1 MDRLA
6 LLLLLSFPLSA
17 QVPPAGEWYATLDL
31 GVQQL
36 PLELSLMQ
44 EGEAWTGT
52 LKSPAQSPTP
62 MKLET
67 VAVTDDSLLFALP
80 SLGLRYR
87 GTWSADSI
95 SGTFS
100 QGPFQA
106 PLGFSRDK
114 PQAEPKEP
122 KQRPQEP
129 TEFPYL
135 REEVTFGG
143 GAEGVE
149 LAGELTLPAEEAPR
163 AGVVLVS
170 GSGPQDRNEDLGPA
184 IDHRPFLVL
193 SDYLTRRGYAVLRY
207 DDRGVAGSTGDFA
220 TSTSADFADDA
231 AAAYRFLRE
240 RLPEGTPA
248 GLAGHSEGGL
258 ILPLVAQREADIDFL
273 VLLAAPGVPI
283 DELMAEQRR
292 LVGQG
297 ESPLEPVQLAI
308 TGYLKLHPGQE
319 EQAFRSG
326 LTDTIIATIPALPEA
341 MRASITD
348 PATFAKSFVDAYG
361 GPWMRYF
368 FAYNPAP
375 ALRTLRMPVLA
386 INGEKD
392 VQVSPANL
400 TAIAEILAAAGNEDA
415 TVHLVPG
422 ANHLLQPST
431 TGLPAEYGEITT
443 TIDPAVLA
451 LIGDWLDERN
461 P

>member
-1 MDRLA
+1 MYRIV
-6 LLLLLSFPLSA
+6 LLLLLSFSLSA

-36 PLELSLMQ
+36 PLELILTQ
-44 EGEAWTGT
+44 EGGAWTGT

-80 SLGLRYR
+80 SLGMRYR

-95 SGTFS
+95 SGTFA

-114 PQAEPKEP
+114 PKAEPQEP

-149 LAGELTLPAEEAPR
+149 LAGELTLPGEKAPR
-163 AGVVLVS
+163 AGIVLVS

-184 IDHRPFLVL
+184 IGHRPFLVL

-220 TSTSADFADDA
+220 ASTSADFADDA

-240 RLPEGTPA
+240 RLPQGTPA

-258 ILPLVAQREADIDFL
+258 ILPLVAEAEADIDFL

-368 FAYNPAP
+368 FAYDPAP
-375 ALRTLRMPVLA
+375 ALRGLRMPVLA

-400 TAIAEILAAAGNEDA
+400 TAIAEILAAAGNEDVR
-415 TVHLVPG
+415 THLVAG
-422 ANHLLQPST
+422 ANHLLQPAG
-431 TGLPAEYGEITT
+431 TGLPAEYGEIVT
-443 TIDPAVLA
+443 TIDPAVLE
-451 LIGDWLDERN
+451 LIGDWLDEHN

>member
-1 MDRLA
+1 MHRLA

-17 QVPPAGEWYATLDL
+17 QVPPAGEWFATLDV

-36 PLELSLMQ
+36 PLELSLTQ
-44 EGEAWTGT
+44 EGAAWTGA

-62 MKLET
+62 MALET
-67 VAVTDDSLLFALP
+67 VAVAQDSLRFALP
-80 SLGLRYR
+80 SLGMRYR

-95 SGTFS
+95 SGIFS

-106 PLGFSRDK
+106 PLTFHREK
-114 PQAEPKEP
+114 PEAASQVAKE
-122 KQRPQEP
+122 RPQEP
-129 TEFPYL
+129 TAFPYR
-135 REEVTFGG
+135 REEVTFAG

-149 LAGELTLPAEEAPR
+149 LAGELTLPEGSTPR
-163 AGVVLVS
+163 AGLVLVS

-184 IDHRPFLVL
+184 INHRPFLVL

-207 DDRGVAGSTGDFA
+207 DDRGVAASTGDFA
-220 TSTSADFADDA
+220 AATSADFADDA

-240 RLPEGTPA
+240 RLPRDTPA
-248 GLAGHSEGGL
+248 GLAGHSEGGM
-258 ILPLVAQREADIDFL
+258 IAPLVAGQAPDIDFL
-273 VLLAAPGVPI
+273 ILLAAPGVPI

-297 ESPLEPVQLAI
+297 TSPVEPVQLAI

-319 EQAFRSG
+319 EQAFRRG

-341 MRASITD
+341 TRSSITD
-348 PATFAKSFVDAYG
+348 PAAFAQSFVDAYG

-368 FAYNPAP
+368 FAYDPAP

-386 INGEKD
+386 INGAKD

-400 TAIAEILAAAGNEDA
+400 AAIADILSAAGNRDVS
-415 TVHLVPG
+415 THLIAG
-422 ANHLLQPST
+422 ANHLLQPAG
-431 TGLPAEYGEITT
+431 TGLPGEYGEIETT
-443 TIDPAVLA
+443 LDPAVLE
-451 LIGDWLDERN
+451 LIANWLDGRYR
-461 P
+461 